1 MHRYIPY
8 RDSETPLSDKIRLK
22 ALRPPPSPPSSPPLS
37 MRPIISVGRPSVL
50 APVTPEPPVRARAG
64 GRRVS
69 TRFFGPRPKEEDDQR
84 RHEGRLADALKIDQT
99 AKVLQIGL
107 PSPSSSPSRSRPT
120 LETVRTLGSNLP
132 SGPYRV
138 LQAPELED
146 DYYRSLLAYSPTCKC
161 LAVALGNT
169 VYKWS
174 EQHDP
179 QPVYRAPRQRQNS
192 LTSLSFSSEEGGK
205 AILAFGRKDGFFG
218 LLSFIDEIL
227 PRF

>member
-1 MHRYIPY
+1 MGYIS
-8 RDSETPLSDKIRLK
+8 RRLDRSP
-22 ALRPPPSPPSSPPLS
+22 AAAIIPGILPRPVV
-37 MRPIISVGRPSVL
+37 SVGCLSLLFPDAL
-50 APVTPEPPVRARAG
+50 EPPGRTRAS

-69 TRFFGPRPKEEDDQR
+69 ARFFGPRPREEEHQKQ
-84 RHEGRLADALKIDQT
+84 HEGRLADALKINQ
-99 AKVLQIGL
+99 AARVLQIGL
-107 PSPSSSPSRSRPT
+107 PSPLGILSTSRPT
-120 LETVRTLGSNLP
+120 LQAEKAPGCNLP

-138 LQAPELED
+138 LQAPGLED
-146 DYYRSLLAYSPTCKC
+146 DYYRSPLAYSPTCDC

-192 LTSLSFSSEEGGK
+192 LTSLSFSSAQGGK